1 MRPPV
6 APAAWRCFA
15 AILRASSFVSGLAAD
30 RTGVAQTD
38 RALRTI
44 VKQRDRAGGKGHARC
59 YRRHGAGV
67 ADAVQLNIGVPG
79 ASSLYGAPSNAE
91 QVSAETEQ
99 LPDFATH
106 RLRMLWRML

>member
-15 AILRASSFVSGLAAD
+15 AILRASSFVSGLAA
-30 RTGVAQTD
+30 AQTD